1 MSSSGE
7 SSQQSPGG
15 VAAVLRLNHV
25 PAVYSWGPS
34 RHGGG
39 PAPLRPPSPW
49 ASLFPRRVHVT
60 RAQLERLSAP
70 DSRFGLCCLPEQKR
84 RLPVRPAPRRSER
97 RNAGASALPGGRRLT
112 AQACGAPRAEPAW
125 PAQSL
130 GLEPP
135 PFTPPNN
142 PPAPSPGRLRA
153 EKRPLARV
161 LPLTAPGPAARVP
174 APRRGAGGTRH
185 TSLRGCELA
194 DTGHAPSCDQ
204 CPYETA
210 Q

>member
-25 PAVYSWGPS
+25 PAVYSRGPS

-49 ASLFPRRVHVT
+49 ASFSSPRSCHKRT
-60 RAQLERLSAP
+60 
-70 DSRFGLCCLPEQKR
+70 SRFGLCCLPEQKR

-112 AQACGAPRAEPAW
+112 AQACGAPRAGPAP

-142 PPAPSPGRLRA
+142 PAAPSPGRLRA

>member
-1 MSSSGE
+1 MCPLFTAGD
-7 SSQQSPGG
+7 
-15 VAAVLRLNHV
+15 
-25 PAVYSWGPS
+25 
-34 RHGGG
+34 
-39 PAPLRPPSPW
+39 PLRTAGTPLCSARPLPGPLFFPAAFMSQGHKSLRPLLSPRTKAATSSRTCP
-49 ASLFPRRVHVT
+49 ASQ
-60 RAQLERLSAP
+60 RAE
-70 DSRFGLCCLPEQKR
+70 KR
-84 RLPVRPAPRRSER
+84 RCFGTAWRPQVNR
-97 RNAGASALPGGRRLT
+97 AGLR
-112 AQACGAPRAEPAW
+112 APRAGPAR

-135 PFTPPNN
+135 PFTPLNN